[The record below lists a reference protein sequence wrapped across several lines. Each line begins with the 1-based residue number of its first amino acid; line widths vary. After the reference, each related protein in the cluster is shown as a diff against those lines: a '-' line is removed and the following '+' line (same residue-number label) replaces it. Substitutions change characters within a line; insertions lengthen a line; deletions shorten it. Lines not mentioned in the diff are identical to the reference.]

1 MLWALLLL
9 YIAVCVYAAL
19 VSNSLI
25 FQPQRSSYSDNPG
38 IIKITSSNGKKISAV
53 YLPNPDA
60 RFTLLVSHGN
70 AEDLGDIREWLE
82 DMRQAGFS
90 VFSYDYQGYGTS
102 AGKPSENAAYA
113 DESAAYDFL
122 ALNLGTPPDHIIIF
136 GRSVGT
142 GPAVQLAT
150 RRPAAGLV
158 LQSPFLSAFRVL
170 TRIPLLPFDK
180 FPNYKRIS
188 HVHCPVLIMHGT
200 KDSIIGMWHGQK
212 LFELANEPK
221 QFVAISG
228 ADHNDSSPAI
238 TRITNQAL
246 AQFASTLEAYA
257 EPSQRP

>member
-1 MLWALLLL
+1 MAWALLLI
-9 YIAVCVYAAL
+9 YVAVCVYAFLA
-19 VSNSLI
+19 SDSII
-25 FQPQRSSYSDNPG
+25 FQPHRSSYSDNPG

-90 VFSYDYQGYGTS
+90 VFAYDYQGYGTS
-102 AGKPSENAAYA
+102 EGRPSEKAAYA

-122 ALNLGTPPDHIIIF
+122 ALNLGTPPDRIIIF

-142 GPAVQLAT
+142 GPALQLAT

-158 LQSPFLSAFRVL
+158 LQSPFLSAYRVL

-180 FPNYKRIS
+180 FTNYKRIS
-188 HVHCPVLIMHGT
+188 HIHCPVLIMHGT
-200 KDSIIGMWHGQK
+200 KDSIIGMWQGEK
-212 LFELANEPK
+212 LFQLANEPK
-221 QFVAISG
+221 QFVAIAG

-238 TRITNQAL
+238 TRISNQAL
-246 AQFASTLEAYA
+246 DNFASTLEAHT
-257 EPSQRP
+257 SQTQRP